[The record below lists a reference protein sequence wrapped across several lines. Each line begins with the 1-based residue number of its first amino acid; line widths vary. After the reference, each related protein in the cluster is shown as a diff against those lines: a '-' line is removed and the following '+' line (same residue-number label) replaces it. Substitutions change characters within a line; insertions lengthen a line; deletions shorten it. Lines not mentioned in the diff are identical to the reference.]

1 MEIITNALLFLH
13 FIGLARLI
21 GGGLSQVSSPT
32 KQINAGMFDGSL
44 TQLVTGFAL
53 YAIAFNEAN
62 HMIVGLKIL
71 VLAVIVVLV
80 YQPSQTRNLERYLL
94 DDCRRRDPGC
104 GPRGLRSGGQGLN
117 SGASLAPGLILG
129 FQLNSISST
138 MPRQVHQA
146 ATPNTVGTLKVID
159 IDDLAF

>member
-80 YQPSQTRNLERYLL
+80 MIN
-94 DDCRRRDPGC
+94 RRKPE
-104 GPRGLRSGGQGLN
+104 
-117 SGASLAPGLILG
+117 
-129 FQLNSISST
+129 ISSGIYWT
-138 MPRQVHQA
+138 IVGGAILDVALAVFGQVVKA
-146 ATPNTVGTLKVID
+146 
-159 IDDLAF
+159 